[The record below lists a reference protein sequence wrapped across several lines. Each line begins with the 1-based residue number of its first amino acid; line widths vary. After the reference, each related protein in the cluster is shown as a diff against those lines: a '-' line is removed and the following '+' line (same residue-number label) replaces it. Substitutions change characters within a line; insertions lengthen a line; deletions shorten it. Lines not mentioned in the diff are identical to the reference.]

1 MNVGGLVGALLPV
14 FFVLALGY
22 LAGRRNQF
30 DADQAA
36 GLSKL
41 ALGFALPASLFVGM
55 TEIPREL
62 LLQQGRLVLALILAH
77 VGLFLVAWFFLR
89 RLKTLQGAASIV
101 CALMLATSAT
111 PVFGIAVLQPLL
123 GDTSAG
129 TVGLVALAINL
140 VVPTAIVLLETE
152 SSGTGAATA
161 ESSSHRAQVLSG
173 LKSGL
178 QSPLLWGPVLGI
190 VIVLVGLHI
199 PKEVSSCFEMIG
211 SATSGVAVFTVGL
224 TLAAHAF
231 HLSKTVLLGTLGRIT
246 VQTAVLFALLHLLH
260 VQSPFAREALVCCS
274 FPLAT
279 IVVLL
284 AAKYKAMEAESAS
297 ALLLSTLSLVVTV
310 PVILAIS
317 R

>member
-22 LAGRRNQF
+22 LAGKWNEF

-41 ALGFALPASLFVGM
+41 ALSFALPASLFVGM

-77 VGLFLVAWFFLR
+77 VGLFLVAWFLLR
-89 RLKTLQGAASIV
+89 RLNKLQGPASII

-111 PVFGIAVLQPLL
+111 PVFGVAVLQPLL
-123 GDTSAG
+123 GDNSAG

-140 VVPTAIVLLETE
+140 VVPTAIILLE
-152 SSGTGAATA
+152 SSGTGAASGA
-161 ESSSHRAQVLSG
+161 SSARAQVLSG

-178 QSPLLWGPVLGI
+178 KSPLLWAPVLGI
-190 VIVLVGLHI
+190 VVVLLGLRI
-199 PKEVSSCFEMIG
+199 PKEVTSCFAMIG

-231 HLSKTVLLGTLGRIT
+231 HLSKEVLLSTLGRIT

-260 VQSPFAREALVCCS
+260 VQSAFAREALVCCS

-284 AAKYKAMEAESAS
+284 AAKYKTMEAESAS

-310 PVILAIS
+310 PIIIAIS

>member
-1 MNVGGLVGALLPV
+1 MNIGGLVGALLPV

-22 LAGRRNQF
+22 LAGKSNTF

-55 TEIPREL
+55 TEIPRAL
-62 LLQQGRLVLALILAH
+62 LLQQGRLVLALIVAH
-77 VGLFLVAWFFLR
+77 VGLFLVAWVLLR
-89 RLKTLQGAASIV
+89 RLKTLQGPASIIW
-101 CALMLATSAT
+101 ALMLATSAT

-140 VVPTAIVLLETE
+140 VVPTAIILLEMG
-152 SSGTGAATA
+152 SSGSGAAPA
-161 ESSSHRAQVLSG
+161 ASSSRRAQVLSG

-178 QSPLLWGPVLGI
+178 RSPLLWGPVLGI
-190 VIVLVGLHI
+190 VVVLVGLRI
-199 PKEVSSCFEMIG
+199 SKDIASCFQMIG

-231 HLSKTVLLGTLGRIT
+231 HLSKAVLLGTLGRVT

-310 PVILAIS
+310 PIIIAIS

>member
-1 MNVGGLVGALLPV
+1 MNIGGLVGALLPV

-22 LAGRRNQF
+22 IAGKRRAF

-36 GLSKL
+36 GLSEL
-41 ALGFALPASLFVGM
+41 ALGYALPASLFVGM
-55 TEIPREL
+55 TEIPKEL
-62 LLQQGRLVLALILAH
+62 LLQQGPLVLALILSH
-77 VGLFLVAWFFLR
+77 DGLFVVAWLLLR
-89 RLKTLQGAASIV
+89 NVKALQGPASVIY
-101 CALMLATSAT
+101 ALLLATSAT

-140 VVPTAIVLLETE
+140 VVPAAIILLEV
-152 SSGTGAATA
+152 SATGMGAVSTP
-161 ESSSHRAQVLSG
+161 SSSRRAQIVAGLMSG
-173 LKSGL
+173 LK
-178 QSPLLWGPVLGI
+178 SPLLWGPLLGI
-190 VIVLVGLHI
+190 AVVLLGLHI
-199 PKEVSSCFEMIG
+199 PKYIASCFEMIG

-224 TLAAHAF
+224 TLAAHVF
-231 HLSKTVLLGTLGRIT
+231 QLSKSVILATLGRIT
-246 VQTAVLFALLHLLH
+246 VQTAVLFALLKLLH

-284 AAKYKAMEAESAS
+284 AAKYKTMEAESAS
-297 ALLLSTLSLVVTV
+297 ALLLSTLSLVITV
-310 PVILAIS
+310 PIIIAIS

>member
-22 LAGRRNQF
+22 LAGKWNEF
-30 DADQAA
+30 DADQVA

-41 ALGFALPASLFVGM
+41 ALSFALPASLFVGM

-77 VGLFLVAWFFLR
+77 VGLFLVAWFLLR
-89 RLKTLQGAASIV
+89 RLNKLQGPASII

-111 PVFGIAVLQPLL
+111 PVFGVAVLQPLL
-123 GDTSAG
+123 GDNSAG

-140 VVPTAIVLLETE
+140 VVPTAIILLE
-152 SSGTGAATA
+152 SSGTGAASGA
-161 ESSSHRAQVLSG
+161 SSARTQVLSG

-178 QSPLLWGPVLGI
+178 KSPLLWAPVLGI
-190 VIVLVGLHI
+190 VVVLLGLRI
-199 PKEVSSCFEMIG
+199 PKEVASCFAMIG

-231 HLSKTVLLGTLGRIT
+231 HLSKAVLLSTLGRIT

-260 VQSPFAREALVCCS
+260 VQSAFAREALVCCS

-284 AAKYKAMEAESAS
+284 AAKYKTMEAESAS

-310 PVILAIS
+310 PIIIAIS

>member
-1 MNVGGLVGALLPV
+1 MNIGGLVGALLPV

-22 LAGRRNQF
+22 IAGKRRAF

-36 GLSKL
+36 GLSEL
-41 ALGFALPASLFVGM
+41 ALGYALPASLFVGM
-55 TEIPREL
+55 TEIPKEL
-62 LLQQGRLVLALILAH
+62 LLQQGPLVLALILSH
-77 VGLFLVAWFFLR
+77 DGLFVVAWLLLR
-89 RLKTLQGAASIV
+89 NVKSLQGPASVIY
-101 CALMLATSAT
+101 ALLLATSAT

-140 VVPTAIVLLETE
+140 VVPAAIILLEV
-152 SSGTGAATA
+152 SATGMGAVSAP
-161 ESSSHRAQVLSG
+161 SSSRRAQVVAGIMSG
-173 LKSGL
+173 LK
-178 QSPLLWGPVLGI
+178 SPLLWGPVLGI
-190 VIVLVGLHI
+190 AVVLLGLHI
-199 PKEVSSCFEMIG
+199 PKYIASCFEMIG

-224 TLAAHAF
+224 TLAAHVF
-231 HLSKTVLLGTLGRIT
+231 QLSKSVILATLGRIT
-246 VQTAVLFALLHLLH
+246 AQTAVLFALLKLLH

-284 AAKYKAMEAESAS
+284 AAKYKTMEAESAS
-297 ALLLSTLSLVVTV
+297 ALLLSTLSLVITV
-310 PVILAIS
+310 PIIIAIS